1 MARTPTLS
9 YDRGTLILHPPP
21 RGKSWMD
28 HAEWDDRVERFRLP
42 APCYRQL
49 LGAMRAEG
57 TAINDE
63 ARAFGEIQ
71 ITSHRQVVPYPH
83 QTEAIDAWKTAG
95 RRGVV
100 ILPTGAGKTLV
111 AQMAMQCTPR
121 TTLIIVPTL
130 DLMHQWYAG
139 LLETFGGNPA
149 VGLLGGGSRDEDTPI
164 LIATYASA
172 AINAERLGNRYA
184 LLVFDEVHHLPAD
197 FTRVIADYS
206 IAPYRL
212 GLTATMTREDGRD
225 RDLERLV
232 GPVVYRRTP
241 EELAGQALAPYDEV
255 QIRVKLSERERER
268 YRELVAVRNDFLKR
282 ERIRLGTIEGWQ
294 RFVRASGGSAAGR
307 AAMLAHREARAVAFG
322 TGAKLDVLEDLLR
335 KHAGE
340 RTLIFTD
347 DTATVYRVAAELLLP
362 AITHLTPIKER
373 HETLA
378 LFRTGDYPV
387 LITSR
392 VLNEGV
398 DVPEASIAIVL
409 SGTGTEREY
418 VQRLGR
424 ILRRMSGKRATL
436 YELIAE
442 ETSEEG
448 VSARRRGVRYSAGND
463 EDRATEPPA
472 PARDLPLFPKGDG
485 FFDWEDT

>member
-21 RGKSWMD
+21 RGKAWVD
-28 HAEWDDRVERFRLP
+28 YAEWDDRVERFRLP
-42 APCYRQL
+42 APCYRKL

-57 TAINDE
+57 TAVNDE
-63 ARAFGEIQ
+63 ARAFSEIEVVA
-71 ITSHRQVVPYPH
+71 SRQVVPYPH
-83 QTEAIDAWKTAG
+83 QSEAIEAWKAAG

-100 ILPTGAGKTLV
+100 VLPTGSGKTLV
-111 AQMAMQCTPR
+111 AQIAMQCTPR
-121 TTLIIVPTL
+121 STLIIVPTL

-139 LLETFGGNPA
+139 LLEVFGPNTN
-149 VGLLGGGSRDEDTPI
+149 VGLLGGGSRDDDSQI

-172 AINAERLGNRYA
+172 AIHAERLGNRYA
-184 LLVFDEVHHLPAD
+184 LLIFDEVHHLPAD

-212 GLTATMTREDGRD
+212 GLTATMAREDGRD
-225 RDLERLV
+225 RDLETLV

-255 QIRVKLSERERER
+255 QIRVSLSEPERVR
-268 YRELVAVRNDFLKR
+268 YRELITVRNDFLKH
-282 ERIRLGTIEGWQ
+282 ERIRLGTIQGWQ
-294 RFVRASGGSAAGR
+294 RFVRASGGSGAGR
-307 AAMLAHREARAVAFG
+307 AAMLAHREARAIAFG
-322 TGAKLDVLEDLLR
+322 TGAKLDVLEDLLA
-335 KHAGE
+335 KHAGQ

-378 LFRTGDYPV
+378 HFRAGEYPV

-398 DVPEASIAIVL
+398 DVPEASVAIVL

-418 VQRLGR
+418 IQRLGR
-424 ILRRMSGKRATL
+424 VLRRMSGKRATL
-436 YELIAE
+436 YEIIAE
-442 ETSEEG
+442 HTSEEN
-448 VSARRRGVRYSAGND
+448 VSARRRGVRYST
-463 EDRATEPPA
+463 EDDQDEPP
-472 PARDLPLFPKGDG
+472 PPRTPPPKDDE
-485 FFDWEDT
+485 FFDWEDC

>member
-21 RGKSWMD
+21 RGKSWVD
-28 HAEWDDRVERFRLP
+28 YAEWDDRVERFRLP
-42 APCYRQL
+42 AFSYRSVVSAL
-49 LGAMRAEG
+49 RTEG

-63 ARAFGEIQ
+63 ARAFKEIN
-71 ITSHRQVVPYPH
+71 TCATRHVVPYPH
-83 QTEAIDAWKTAG
+83 QSAAVQAWKTAG

-100 ILPTGAGKTLV
+100 VLPTGAGKTLV
-111 AQMAMQCTPR
+111 AQLAMQCTPR
-121 TTLIIVPTL
+121 STLIVVPTL

-139 LLETFGGNPA
+139 LLETFGADTA
-149 VGLLGGGSRDEDTPI
+149 VGLLGGGSRDDDSPI
-164 LIATYASA
+164 LVATYASA

-184 LLVFDEVHHLPAD
+184 LLIFDEVHHLPAD

-212 GLTATMTREDGRD
+212 GLTATLTREDGRD
-225 RDLERLV
+225 RDLETLV

-255 QIRVKLSERERER
+255 QIRVSLTAMERGR
-268 YRELVAVRNDFLKR
+268 YRELITRRNDFLR
-282 ERIRLGTIEGWQ
+282 SERIRLGTIQGWQ
-294 RFVRASGGSAAGR
+294 QFVRASGTSAAGR

-322 TGAKLDVLEDLLR
+322 TAAKLDVLEHLLDQ
-335 KHAGE
+335 HAGE

-347 DTATVYRVAAELLLP
+347 DTATVYRVASELLLP

-378 LFRTGDYPV
+378 HFRAGTYPV

-398 DVPEASIAIVL
+398 DVPEASVAVVL

-418 VQRLGR
+418 TQRLGR
-424 ILRRMSGKRATL
+424 ILRRVTGKRATL
-436 YELIAE
+436 YEIIAE
-442 ETSEEG
+442 HTSEEG
-448 VSARRRGVRYSAGND
+448 VSTRRRSVRYNSPEE
-463 EDRATEPPA
+463 EDDAKANTTPPIDGSS
-472 PARDLPLFPKGDG
+472 PAADDG
-485 FFDWEDT
+485 FFRWEEG